1 MLQKSQVYKCS
12 ILIPFTNFCSYFP
25 SKAAMMSEELKKEQD
40 TSAHLKRLRRSLEAT
55 IKDLQNRM
63 DEAEN
68 LTLKGGKK

>member
-1 MLQKSQVYKCS
+1 
-12 ILIPFTNFCSYFP
+12 
-25 SKAAMMSEELKKEQD
+25 MMSEELKKEQD